1 MPLSFYVWL
10 SAEEKKRLSQPKIQD
25 VAAKVRRFSDTQR
38 PVMRRTKGT
47 AELGKLDGAKMPP
60 LRCAASMIRKD
71 P

>member
-1 MPLSFYVWL
+1 
-10 SAEEKKRLSQPKIQD
+10 
-25 VAAKVRRFSDTQR
+25 
-38 PVMRRTKGT
+38 MRRTKGT